1 MKAWIMLAHGAVL
14 SAALAAGP
22 VSAAG
27 PEDAEI
33 ADIQDSPPG
42 AISDVKP
49 ETFIFT
55 EPVRGSDI
63 PVDLTLLETVD
74 GLYTAIGVRKPVGP
88 GPFPIVL
95 MFTGNG
101 GGGIP
106 WVRHRAN
113 NRGYTME
120 RFLEAG
126 YAVAWLRYRAE
137 VWFEYTRVPQ
147 LEVKRHLEH
156 QMLNRPPLEYDD
168 LQTIVGYVKS
178 LDYVDGDRVA
188 LIGNSHGGGMILKAT
203 AEMDVAAAV
212 VSEPDASEFLQMEPS
227 VFGPKANFPTMAS
240 VAQYLDKDV
249 AMKRIARIT
258 TPLLFL
264 SRDHDHL
271 KGIFETSY
279 AWMEEAGKDVR
290 WITFDH
296 DLHGYIF
303 PHRQP
308 DGEYH
313 SNEHQLNA
321 IQAALD
327 FFDRRLKSTKAKDG
341 NGNNSTGE

>member
-1 MKAWIMLAHGAVL
+1 MLACSAVL

-22 VSAAG
+22 VWAG
-27 PEDAEI
+27 TAEVAEI
-33 ADIQDSPPG
+33 AEFQDSPPG
-42 AISDVKP
+42 AISDVEP

-55 EPVRGSDI
+55 EPVKGSDI

-74 GLYTAIGVRKPVGP
+74 GLYTAIGVRKPAGQ

-120 RFLEAG
+120 RFLAAG

-137 VWFEYTRVPQ
+137 VWFEYTRVPR

-156 QMLNRPPLEYDD
+156 QLLNRPPLEYDD
-168 LQTIVGYVKS
+168 LQTIVDYVKG
-178 LDYVDGDRVA
+178 LAYVDGDRVA

-271 KGIFETSY
+271 KGIFETVY

-303 PHRQP
+303 PHRQS
-308 DGEYH
+308 DGKYH
-313 SNEHQLNA
+313 PNQHQLNA

-327 FFDRRLKSTKAKDG
+327 FFDGRLKSTKAK
-341 NGNNSTGE
+341 NGNRKEDNSTGE